1 MKKIDHVII
10 CYGNNLGY
18 HHGAKYQILSAYDQW
33 YSNNDSSTCVVTDKP
48 ELFES
53 YPCRLLELDSE
64 KCHKWSLRGTQHF
77 GIKLQGIL
85 WALRTSPAK
94 CVLALDTDM
103 YWIKDPSRVAD
114 KVTDSSIA
122 MYRNEGFVYN
132 TNNLSIKRFE
142 EGLKGKNFDTTRGQ
156 YSLTHDSQM
165 WASNILGLNQSHRE
179 LLEYAFELFST
190 LDPHV
195 EAHTV
200 EQYSIAEAA
209 RILNFE
215 KHEALR
221 YLSNWS
227 STGRKNYVTPVLDE
241 FFQRYGEN
249 NFNEHLLNWRHI
261 KIRRPILKF
270 INQKLNKTFRRA

>member
-1 MKKIDHVII
+1 MRVEHTIV
-10 CYGNNLGY
+10 CYGDNLGY
-18 HHGAKYQILSAYDQW
+18 HHGAKYQILRAYDNW
-33 YSNNDSSTCVVTDKP
+33 YSKKDASICVVTDKP
-48 ELFES
+48 EFFES
-53 YPCRLLELDSE
+53 YPCRLLELDPE
-64 KCHKWSLRGTQHF
+64 KLHQWSLGGTQHF

-122 MYRNEGFVYN
+122 MYRNEGHVYK

-142 EGLKGKNFDTTRGQ
+142 EGLKDKSFDTSCGQ
-156 YSLTHDSQM
+156 YSLSHHSQM
-165 WASNILGLNQSHRE
+165 WASNILGLNQSHSE
-179 LLEYAFELFST
+179 LLEYSFELFST
-190 LDPHV
+190 LEPHV

-209 RILNFE
+209 RILHFE
-215 KHEALR
+215 KYQAHR

-241 FFQRYGEN
+241 FFHRYGEN
-249 NFNEHLLNWRHI
+249 NFNEHLLNWRSI
-261 KIRRPILKF
+261 KIKRPIIKF
-270 INQKLNKTFRRA
+270 INQKLNKTLRRT